1 MTLLSMG
8 FLMVFG
14 LLAQLTGV
22 AEAAVAL
29 PSDAATLMVLC
40 VYGTWLMLGVV
51 VLAATL
57 QLMERRRGAA

>member
-1 MTLLSMG
+1 MG

-14 LLAQLTGV
+14 MIAQLTGLAEGVV
-22 AEAAVAL
+22 AFS
-29 PSDAATLMVLC
+29 SDGSTVMVLC

-57 QLMERRRGAA
+57 QLMDRRRRAA